1 GFRSGRAGVSLP
13 GVCCVGGDRATGPP
27 FGEWW
32 WGSCGVSPP
41 PRRGLSPRCLV
52 CRRCSRP
59 VHGHNTTPPLLRSQE
74 GRGKFLG
81 RSGRTCEGPRPG
93 RTRARTDGAG
103 AARGG
108 VVVWPDFAPVAP
120 GSLSPECVVWVAIGP
135 QALLLVSGGGG
146 GLVGCRSARGW
157 VSLRVGC
164 CGGGGAATG

>member
-1 GFRSGRAGVSLP
+1 LVGCSAWFRICRAGVSVVVLYS
-13 GVCCVGGDRATGPP
+13 VGGVRATVLT
-27 FGEWW
+27 FVEWCW
-32 WGSCGVSPP
+32 CSCWVSLPS
-41 PRRGLSPRCLV
+41 RRGLSPRCLV

-108 VVVWPDFAPVAP
+108 GVVWPGFASVAP
-120 GSLSPECVVWVAIGP
+120 
-135 QALLLVSGGGG
+135 
-146 GLVGCRSARGW
+146 
-157 VSLRVGC
+157 
-164 CGGGGAATG
+164 